1 MLRIIHPFLSEGD
14 GGNWSVVASWASHP
28 IADGVPVPVVVAMNR
43 EAWRGAIAPLMERAV
58 HHSGQREKKT
68 PKQSSF
74 RTPVRAT
81 VDYCTYVLRC
91 RFKDFA

>member
-1 MLRIIHPFLSEGD
+1 
-14 GGNWSVVASWASHP
+14 V
-28 IADGVPVPVVVAMNR
+28 GVTPDRRRGAPCAVLVVVVVPMNR

-58 HHSGQREKKT
+58 HHSEQRKT

-81 VDYCTYVLRC
+81 VDYELLHVLRC

>member
-1 MLRIIHPFLSEGD
+1 VLRIIHPFLSEGD
-14 GGNWSVVASWASHP
+14 GGNWSVVAPWAPH
-28 IADGVPVPVVVAMNR
+28 PVVVAMNR

-81 VDYCTYVLRC
+81 VDY
-91 RFKDFA
+91 